1 MKFSI
6 ITAAFNSEHTI
17 RDTINSVN
25 SQTYENIEHIFID
38 GESNDSTLDIIRRLS
53 KRNPNISSQ
62 KDSGI
67 YDALNK
73 GANKATGDIVGFL
86 HSDDL
91 FFNENVL
98 DKVANIFKDPSIN
111 LCYGDL
117 QYVDS
122 QNTKRIIRHWK
133 SGTFSNNKL
142 YNGWMPP
149 HPTVFLRRDFL
160 KLDPFNQNFKI
171 SADYDFILN
180 LLLNKK
186 IKVAYLPQVLIKM
199 RVGGI
204 SNRSIQMII
213 QKSREDLKIINFHNL
228 KGVRTLAMKN
238 LRKIP
243 QFFFK
248 KDI

>member
-1 MKFSI
+1 
-6 ITAAFNSEHTI
+6 
-17 RDTINSVN
+17 
-25 SQTYENIEHIFID
+25 
-38 GESNDSTLDIIRRLS
+38 
-53 KRNPNISSQ
+53 
-62 KDSGI
+62 
-67 YDALNK
+67 
-73 GANKATGDIVGFL
+73 
-86 HSDDL
+86 
-91 FFNENVL
+91 
-98 DKVANIFKDPSIN
+98 
-111 LCYGDL
+111 
-117 QYVDS
+117 
-122 QNTKRIIRHWK
+122 
-133 SGTFSNNKL
+133 
-142 YNGWMPP
+142 MPP

-228 KGVRTLAMKN
+228 KGARTLAMKN